1 MAYEKVL
8 YEYFYQLDPFWFG
21 GSASA
26 IRIGCRPGIAP
37 VSPDGFIGSNQH
49 EANS

>member
-8 YEYFYQLDPFWFG
+8 YEYFYKLDPFWFW

-37 VSPDGFIGSNQH
+37 VPPHGLIGSNQH
-49 EANS
+49 EAFS